1 MPKLIMKLDDRVV
14 KEFVIGESAT
24 VGRLADNTVR
34 IDNPAISSHHARIF
48 HDGDRFVVEDLKS
61 KNGTF
66 VNDKLVLTRRT
77 LRTGDVVTVGK
88 HKLVF
93 DEAQLVDN
101 REAVLE
107 ELGDTVYLD
116 TDGHRELLEKLR
128 AIRWR
133 KKPAENALAEPVA
146 SEPIAAAPIGAKLI
160 AVGPMAVEQ
169 MAVQQVARVGMLRV
183 LAGPSERQE
192 YMLDANTAFIGNS
205 DQALVRLK
213 GWFKPKLAVAIAR
226 SNGIY
231 VATPYGGEPHINN
244 QRLRGRHALQEGDV
258 LDVSGLVLEFRWGS

>member
-77 LRTGDVVTVGK
+77 LQTGDVVTVGK

-93 DEAQLVDN
+93 DEAQLVDD

-116 TDGHRELLEKLR
+116 TDGHRELLAKLR
-128 AIRWR
+128 AIRWT
-133 KKPAENALAEPVA
+133 KKPAEVA
-146 SEPIAAAPIGAKLI
+146 PAEPIAAEPIAAEPI
-160 AVGPMAVEQ
+160 AVEANT
-169 MAVQQVARVGMLRV
+169 VQQPARVGMLRV

-192 YMLDANTAFIGNS
+192 YPLEANTTFIGKS

-213 GWFKPKLAVAIAR
+213 GWFKPKVAVAIAR
-226 SNGIY
+226 HNGVY
-231 VATPYGGEPHINN
+231 VATPYGGEPQINN

-258 LDVSGLVLEFRWGS
+258 LDVSGLVLEFRWAS